1 MRNNDNYGHI
11 NANLDNESVEHFPQ
25 LIQNTRQGCSLHT
38 NVLTGQHRRIL
49 ERLWGHISSEDY
61 IPESLTNLV
70 IWPTLSSP
78 DQQHTGSSQK
88 PALASTIDSVKR
100 LFLFSLVF

>member
-38 NVLTGQHRRIL
+38 NVLTWQHWRIL
-49 ERLWGHISSEDY
+49 EKLRGHLNEDY

-78 DQQHTGSSQK
+78 DPQHTGSSQK
-88 PALASTIDSVKR
+88 LALASTIDSVKR